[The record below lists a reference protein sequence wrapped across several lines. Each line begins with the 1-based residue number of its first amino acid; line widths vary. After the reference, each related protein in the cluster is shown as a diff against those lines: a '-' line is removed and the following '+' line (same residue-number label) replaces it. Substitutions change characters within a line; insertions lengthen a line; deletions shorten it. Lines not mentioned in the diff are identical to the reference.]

1 MLSLPSQLRKFPLQL
16 FSSQLCESHFVFARH
31 RRRPWFFNLPQP
43 LCFLSLST
51 NLIFPRIMSAAA
63 VEDECAVAEAQ
74 LQRAE
79 TELAE
84 EETFEQLPQSFILI
98 DELQQCGVSATDI
111 KVRARLSVTH
121 SAFARPSRSLAPS
134 ARSLTPPAPF
144 FSPAQKVKDAG
155 FATVKSLLTVPKKT
169 LIDVKGLS
177 DAKVDKMLEAAN
189 KLLPKDQAGSFVTA
203 KEWMSMVRALSRFLL
218 FSPSPR

>member
-1 MLSLPSQLRKFPLQL
+1 
-16 FSSQLCESHFVFARH
+16 
-31 RRRPWFFNLPQP
+31 
-43 LCFLSLST
+43 
-51 NLIFPRIMSAAA
+51 MSAAA

-79 TELAE
+79 TELAEE

-121 SAFARPSRSLAPS
+121 SALARPSRALAPS
-134 ARSLTPPAPF
+134 ARSLTPPAPLF
-144 FSPAQKVKDAG
+144 PPARSLTPPAPLFPPAQKVKDAG

>member
-1 MLSLPSQLRKFPLQL
+1 
-16 FSSQLCESHFVFARH
+16 
-31 RRRPWFFNLPQP
+31 
-43 LCFLSLST
+43 
-51 NLIFPRIMSAAA
+51 MSAAA

-79 TELAE
+79 TELAEE

-111 KVRARLSVTH
+111 KVRAHLPVTH
-121 SAFARPSRSLAPS
+121 RALARPSRSLAPS

-203 KEWMSMVRALSRFLL
+203 KEWMSMVRTPLGS
-218 FSPSPR
+218 FSFPPSFR

>member
-1 MLSLPSQLRKFPLQL
+1 
-16 FSSQLCESHFVFARH
+16 
-31 RRRPWFFNLPQP
+31 
-43 LCFLSLST
+43 
-51 NLIFPRIMSAAA
+51 MSAAA

-79 TELAE
+79 TELAEE

-121 SAFARPSRSLAPS
+121 SALARPSRSLAPS
-134 ARSLTPPAPF
+134 ARSLTPPAPLF
-144 FSPAQKVKDAG
+144 PPAQKVKDAG

-203 KEWMSMVRALSRFLL
+203 KEWMSMVRTPLGSFSFPPSSR
-218 FSPSPR
+218 

>member
-1 MLSLPSQLRKFPLQL
+1 
-16 FSSQLCESHFVFARH
+16 
-31 RRRPWFFNLPQP
+31 
-43 LCFLSLST
+43 
-51 NLIFPRIMSAAA
+51 MSAAA

-79 TELAE
+79 TELAEE

-121 SAFARPSRSLAPS
+121 RARARPSRSLAYS

-144 FSPAQKVKDAG
+144 FPPAQKVKDAG